1 MNAVS
6 IQKQASMTQSVGKP
20 MTKPSDHSQTPNYF
34 IRYDAVRNLL
44 RLQNKAIAEDTL
56 KVILRIVLDATPIDE
71 DLYLDRYPDV
81 AKAVASGVYRSAR
94 EHLTT
99 VGYFEGRSAWPDQFD
114 ETAYLKAYP
123 DVADAVA
130 SGSLRSAFEHFTH
143 SGAIEGR
150 LPAPAV

>member
-1 MNAVS
+1 MAKLPERVE
-6 IQKQASMTQSVGKP
+6 V
-20 MTKPSDHSQTPNYF
+20 PNYF

-44 RLQNKAIAEDTL
+44 RLQNKAVAEDTL
-56 KVILRIVLDATPIDE
+56 KAIMRITLNATAMDE

-81 AKAVASGVYRSAR
+81 AKAVASGIYRSAR

-114 ETAYLKAYP
+114 EEAYLKAYP

-143 SGAIEGR
+143 SGALEGR
-150 LPAPAV
+150 LPRPAA

>member
-1 MNAVS
+1 
-6 IQKQASMTQSVGKP
+6 
-20 MTKPSDHSQTPNYF
+20 MTKLSDHPQIPNYF

-44 RLQNKAIAEDTL
+44 RLQNKTVAEDTL
-56 KVILRIVLDATPIDE
+56 KVIMRVILNATPIDE

-81 AKAVASGVYRSAR
+81 AKAVVNGVYRSAR
-94 EHLTT
+94 EHLTM

-114 ETAYLKAYP
+114 ENAYLKAYP
-123 DVADAVA
+123 DVADAVT

-150 LPAPAV
+150 MPAPAV